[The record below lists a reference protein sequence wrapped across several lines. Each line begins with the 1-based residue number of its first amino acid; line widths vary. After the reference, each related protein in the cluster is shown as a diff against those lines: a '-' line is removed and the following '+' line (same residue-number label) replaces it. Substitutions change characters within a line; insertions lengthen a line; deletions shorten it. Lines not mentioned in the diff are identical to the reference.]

1 MKYSKLFNHQPIKK
15 IVIFMML
22 YGILLILYSVNVI
35 DIIALFLVLLVGPVL
50 QIKDIIQETF
60 IINNIDEKDMIKIT
74 GLKNSLVQVSFL
86 FSILIVG
93 YITDHIEIQYIY
105 TISGIITCIIAVV
118 FSKFSKIKKLH
129 I

>member
-1 MKYSKLFNHQPIKK
+1 
-15 IVIFMML
+15 
-22 YGILLILYSVNVI
+22 
-35 DIIALFLVLLVGPVL
+35 
-50 QIKDIIQETF
+50 
-60 IINNIDEKDMIKIT
+60 MIKIT
-74 GLKNSLVQVSFL
+74 GLKDLLVQVSFL

-105 TISGIITCIIAVV
+105 TISGIITCIIAVG

>member
-1 MKYSKLFNHQPIKK
+1 M
-15 IVIFMML
+15 
-22 YGILLILYSVNVI
+22 
-35 DIIALFLVLLVGPVL
+35 GPVL

-118 FSKFSKIKKLH
+118 FSKFSKIKKLPK
-129 I
+129 